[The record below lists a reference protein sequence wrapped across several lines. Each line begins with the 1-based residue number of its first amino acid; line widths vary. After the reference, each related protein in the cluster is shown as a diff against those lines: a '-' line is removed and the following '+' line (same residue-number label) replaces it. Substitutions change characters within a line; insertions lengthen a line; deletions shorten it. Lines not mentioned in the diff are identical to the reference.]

1 MSFIST
7 FKYFIHIQDV
17 KNKVKTQTNTFQR
30 TNLEMKTCYI
40 RYQYMMNTVY
50 FNISGN
56 LTLYTFLSFNTTHMQ
71 TALLMVKSSYRK
83 VIKRTIGPSKSL
95 VKSCNDKSQRSPHIS
110 LCIQTF
116 THKPHHCEAFVGGI
130 PSSLF
135 FYSNFLYFS
144 HLISFLIGRYTF
156 CLFPFFFFHKYYF
169 VIISTKELI
178 NFINMSRYMIL

>member
-56 LTLYTFLSFNTTHMQ
+56 LTLYTFLSFQHYTYVDCFTDGKVQLSESYQ
-71 TALLMVKSSYRK
+71 TY
-83 VIKRTIGPSKSL
+83 KSL

-116 THKPHHCEAFVGGI
+116 THKPHHCEAFVCGI

-144 HLISFLIGRYTF
+144 HLISFLIGQYTF